1 MLIFDLDGT
10 ISDPLPGI
18 AQAINHALS
27 EFGYST
33 LAEQEVAPFVGPP
46 MEGTFRHLTG
56 AERPR
61 VLELI
66 ASYRDC
72 YRDSCT
78 QNTVYEGVP
87 ETLESLAATGVR
99 MGICTSKRADFA
111 GRILE
116 HLGLRQH
123 FQFVSGGDI
132 GVEKWQQLEALKA
145 ARMLQL
151 HAMMIGD
158 RAVDIE
164 AGRRNG
170 LRTGGVLWGFGS
182 REELQ
187 GAGPDVIF
195 QTPGEWLGVP
205 VL

>member
-27 EFGYST
+27 EFGFPT
-33 LAEQEVAPFVGPP
+33 LPEQDVAPFVGPP
-46 MEGTFRHLTG
+46 LDGTFLQLTG
-56 AERPR
+56 AGHPE

-66 ASYRDC
+66 ATYREC
-72 YRDSCT
+72 YRDSCL
-78 QNTVYEGVP
+78 QNTVYGGVP
-87 ETLESLAATGVR
+87 ETLAALSSAGVR

-111 GRILE
+111 ERILS
-116 HLGLRQH
+116 HLGLRPH
-123 FQFVSGGDI
+123 FEFVSGGDI
-132 GVEKWQQLEALKA
+132 GIHKWQQLEALQA
-145 ARMLQL
+145 AGTLQP

-182 REELQ
+182 RAELEE
-187 GAGPDVIF
+187 AAPDVMF
-195 QTPGEWLGVP
+195 TQPDEWLEIKP
-205 VL
+205 S